1 MRQRVWVP
9 ILVALG
15 IGCGLGCPPAGTAQ
29 RPAHTDSRPVGGRA
43 AGRNRP
49 KPAPAMAAGP
59 MIDAT
64 ALGHSIPLDSGW
76 RVGVTADPA
85 AAQPDFD
92 DSHWAVRNAQDV
104 ISEVPVPEAPAA
116 QRPPDK
122 ANPARRENRYAWF
135 RLHLKMAP
143 NHGPIALLVQMPVT
157 QSSTIE
163 VSNSGPGVTVFA
175 NGQRVRPEGPNGADP
190 QHYQAI
196 SRIYDLKVPPEQTSL
211 LLAVRILYIPLGFNA
226 YTSFF
231 ATRSLWLGAPGDL
244 ESRLAVWRNRML
256 FERLPQSVYSLVLVV
271 LALFLFA
278 LYMVQRGHNE
288 YLWLALHYL
297 VQAPIAFI
305 ELAGSSGRVDS
316 LWYGAIILQLVLA
329 SAYLFF
335 EFLVS
340 FLSLPRRWYIRSLR
354 YLAPILAFVAPTLL
368 LVGRLSSVGIV
379 IAIVFLGCLLWAAGW
394 LIFIFTTLIAATLR
408 RNFEGGLLLV
418 PLVLSLVG
426 VIEPVVTASMTD
438 TLGRPF
444 HSPLTVLAGPIPIH
458 FASIADF
465 TGVLAI
471 VIIIF
476 GRFVRIQR
484 DQQRASSEL
493 QAARSIQELMIPQ
506 EKLATPGFEVES
518 VYCPANEVGGDFY
531 HVQPMGDGGVLVV
544 IGDVAGKGL
553 KAAMSVSMIVGALR
567 RTPEQSPARILE
579 SLNRVLAGN
588 DSFTTCLA
596 AWFGADGALVLA
608 SAGHLP
614 PYLNSQEVAVPGGLP
629 LGVLPDV
636 CYDQVRLYLH
646 PGDRILL
653 LSDGVVEAR
662 RPTGELFG
670 FDRVHNLSNQTAFT
684 IADTARTF
692 GQQDDITVLTVRRLA
707 HPVGPAGD
715 ALTVAGAGASIG
727 QARASLGSSYA

>member
-1 MRQRVWVP
+1 
-9 ILVALG
+9 
-15 IGCGLGCPPAGTAQ
+15 
-29 RPAHTDSRPVGGRA
+29 
-43 AGRNRP
+43 
-49 KPAPAMAAGP
+49 

-64 ALGHSIPLDSGW
+64 GLGHSILLDSGW
-76 RVGVTADPA
+76 RVGITSDPA

-92 DSHWAVRNAQDV
+92 DSQWAVREAKEA
-104 ISEVPVPEAPAA
+104 IREVPEPSTDRPGAGGAASAP
-116 QRPPDK
+116 
-122 ANPARRENRYAWF
+122 PASEPRRGPHRRYAWF
-135 RLHLKMAP
+135 RLHLKLAP
-143 NHGPIALLVQMPVT
+143 NHGPIALLIDMPVT

-163 VSNSGPGVTVFA
+163 VSTSGPGVTVFA
-175 NGQRVRPEGPNGADP
+175 NGQQVQPEGPNGADP
-190 QHYQAI
+190 QRYQTI
-196 SRIYDLKVPPEQTSL
+196 SRMYDLKVPPDQTSL
-211 LLAVRILYIPLGFNA
+211 VLVVRTLYIPFGFNA
-226 YTSFF
+226 YTNFF
-231 ATRSLWLGAPGDL
+231 ATRTLRLGEPRDL
-244 ESRLAVWRNRML
+244 ESRLLVWRNRML
-256 FERLPQSVYSLVLVV
+256 FERLPQLVYSLVLVV

-288 YLWLALHYL
+288 YLWLALHEL
-297 VQAPIAFI
+297 VQAPIAYI
-305 ELAGSSGRVDS
+305 ELAGSSGRIDS
-316 LWYGAIILQLVLA
+316 LWYGAIILQLLLI

-340 FLSLPRRWYIRSLR
+340 FLTLSPRWYIRGLR
-354 YLAPILAFVAPTLL
+354 YLAPILATAAPALL
-368 LVGRLSSVGIV
+368 LVGHLRSAGFVLIV
-379 IAIVFLGCLLWAAGW
+379 VFLGCLVWISGW
-394 LIFIFTTLIAATLR
+394 LIFIFTTLIAATVK
-408 RNFEGGLLLV
+408 RNFEAGLLLV

-438 TLGRPF
+438 ALGRPY
-444 HSPLTVLAGPIPIH
+444 HSPLTVMAGPIPIH
-458 FASIADF
+458 FASIADL

-484 DQQRASSEL
+484 EQQRVNSEL
-493 QAARSIQELMIPQ
+493 SAARSLQELMIPQ
-506 EKLATPGFEVES
+506 EKVATPGFEVES

-531 HVQPMGDGGVLVV
+531 HVQPMDDGGVLVV

-553 KAAMSVSMIVGALR
+553 KAAMSVSMIMGALR
-567 RTPEQSPARILE
+567 RTHEHSPARILE
-579 SLNRVLAGN
+579 SMNRVLTGN

-596 AWFGADGALVLA
+596 AWFGADGSLVLA

-629 LGVLPDV
+629 LGVLAEAS
-636 CYDQVRLYLH
+636 YEEIRLYLH

-707 HPVGPAGD
+707 RRPAE
-715 ALTVAGAGASIG
+715 ALTGAGASME
-727 QARASLGSSYA
+727 QARA